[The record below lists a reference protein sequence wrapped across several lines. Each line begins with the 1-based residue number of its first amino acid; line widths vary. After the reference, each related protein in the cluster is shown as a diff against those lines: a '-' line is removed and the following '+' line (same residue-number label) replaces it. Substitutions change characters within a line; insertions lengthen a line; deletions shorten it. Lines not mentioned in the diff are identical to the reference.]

1 MSARLKSKPDRL
13 KPVLLRSRAC
23 HDPMETHRL
32 KSVPLCVPAP
42 SYNSPEDSSI
52 TRSPTSV
59 KQMAA
64 LGSIGS
70 ALVLVALKVFLA
82 VATGSLG
89 VLSEAMHS
97 SLDLIAAILTWL
109 SVRVSDRPADSGH
122 TYGHG
127 KIESFSAFVETGLL
141 LATSVYII
149 VEAFIRLLFKQVHLQ
164 PSALAISILGLAMI
178 IDVIRSRALAKVAGQ
193 YPSEALEADAL
204 HFSTDVW
211 STFVVIIGMAA
222 VWVGQYT
229 GITWLRNADP
239 IAALVVAAIVIWVG
253 SRLGKRTLDGLLD
266 VAPAGLQERV
276 RTAVEGL
283 DGVLSTERVR
293 VRRAGNQHFVDV
305 TISVPRSASFEQVH
319 AISDEVERRVG
330 EIVPADVMV
339 HMEPRAAAGE
349 HLFDAIRAIA
359 ARRGLSV
366 HEISADQLDGHLF
379 IEMHL
384 EVDEALSLWEAH
396 RRASELEEEI
406 RALPGVAS
414 SSDREHAKVNIHIEP
429 LGTHIA
435 SVDGGRGEMAGLGRA
450 IEEYVNTLR
459 AEFHEL
465 VDCHEVH
472 VRQVEHKILVSCH
485 CAMDGSLPI
494 TQIHDVTGA
503 LEDRV
508 KEHFPQIARVTIHPE
523 PVEER

>member
-1 MSARLKSKPDRL
+1 
-13 KPVLLRSRAC
+13 
-23 HDPMETHRL
+23 
-32 KSVPLCVPAP
+32 
-42 SYNSPEDSSI
+42 
-52 TRSPTSV
+52 
-59 KQMAA
+59 MAA
-64 LGSIGS
+64 LGSIAS
-70 ALVLVALKVFLA
+70 ALILVGLKVFLA

-89 VLSEAMHS
+89 VLSEALHS
-97 SLDLIAAILTWL
+97 GLDLIAAILTWL

-127 KIESFSAFVETGLL
+127 KFENFSAFVETGLL

-149 VEAFIRLLFKQVHLQ
+149 FEAFVRLLFKQVHLQ
-164 PSALAISILGLAMI
+164 PSALAMVILGLAMCV
-178 IDVIRSRALAKVAGQ
+178 DLVRSRALSRVAREF
-193 YPSEALEADAL
+193 PSEALEADAL

-211 STFVVIIGMAA
+211 STLVVILGMGT
-222 VWVGQYT
+222 VWVGQQY
-229 GITWLRNADP
+229 GMRWLQSADP

-253 SRLGKRTLDGLLD
+253 SRLGKRTLDALLD

-276 RTAVEGL
+276 TKEVEGL
-283 DGVLSTERVR
+283 DGVISTERVR

-319 AISDEVERRVG
+319 AISDAVERRVG

-349 HLFDAIRAIA
+349 TLFDAIRAVA

-366 HEISADQLDGHLF
+366 HEISADQLGGQLF

-384 EVDEALSLWEAH
+384 EVDEHSTLREAH
-396 RRASELEEEI
+396 RRATELEEEI
-406 RALPGVAS
+406 RALPPLSGQPGFWG
-414 SSDREHAKVNIHIEP
+414 RTKPRINIHIEP

-435 SVDGGRGEMAGLGRA
+435 AVDGQRGEMTGLGRA
-450 IEEYVNTLR
+450 IEKYINTLSS
-459 AEFHEL
+459 EFHEL
-465 VDCHEVH
+465 IDCHEVH
-472 VRQVEHKILVSCH
+472 VRQVEHKILASCH

-508 KEHFPQIARVTIHPE
+508 KERFPQIARVTIHPE

>member
-1 MSARLKSKPDRL
+1 
-13 KPVLLRSRAC
+13 
-23 HDPMETHRL
+23 
-32 KSVPLCVPAP
+32 
-42 SYNSPEDSSI
+42 
-52 TRSPTSV
+52 
-59 KQMAA
+59 MAA
-64 LGSIGS
+64 LMSVGS
-70 ALVLVALKVFLA
+70 AMVLVGLKVFLA

-89 VLSEAMHS
+89 VLSEALHS
-97 SLDLIAAILTWL
+97 GLDLIAAILTWF

-127 KIESFSAFVETGLL
+127 KIENFSAFVETGLL

-149 VEAFIRLLFKQVHLQ
+149 VEAFVRLLFKQVHLQ
-164 PSALAISILGLAMI
+164 PNALTIVILGVAMG
-178 IDVIRSRALAKVAGQ
+178 IDLVRSRALGRVARK

-211 STFVVIIGMAA
+211 STFVVILGMAA
-222 VWVGQYT
+222 VWIGQYM
-229 GITWLRNADP
+229 GIVWLRNADP
-239 IAALVVAAIVIWVG
+239 IAALFVAAIVIWVG
-253 SRLGKRTLDGLLD
+253 SRLGKRTLDALLD
-266 VAPAGLQERV
+266 AAPVGLQERV
-276 RTAVEGL
+276 AAAVTGL

-319 AISDEVERRVG
+319 AISDAVEHRVG
-330 EIVPADVMV
+330 EIIPADVMV

-359 ARRGLSV
+359 ARRGLPV
-366 HEISADQLDGHLF
+366 HEISADQLEGRLF
-379 IEMHL
+379 VEMHL
-384 EVDEALSLWEAH
+384 EVPEQLSLRDAH
-396 RRASELEEEI
+396 LRATELEEEI
-406 RALPGVAS
+406 RTLPGVAAS
-414 SSDREHAKVNIHIEP
+414 PGSVAPIVNIHIEP

-435 SVDGGRGEMAGLGRA
+435 SVDGQRGEMTGLGRA
-450 IEEYVNTLR
+450 IEKFINTLPR
-459 AEFHEL
+459 EYHEL

-472 VRQVEHKILVSCH
+472 VRQVEHKILASCH

-494 TQIHDVTGA
+494 THIHDVTAA

-508 KEHFPQIARVTIHPE
+508 KEHFPQVARVTIHPE